1 MTFLKYSLVGCVL
14 LGASLTGVGAAEPI
28 VLSPMTI
35 RATAAGMP
43 SSAAY
48 VTITNNGDADD
59 RLIAAK
65 SAIARK
71 VEIHTMEM
79 LDGVMKMRL
88 IEGGVPISTGEKL
101 VLAPGGLH
109 VMLMGLNTI
118 LAAGSQHDIT
128 LVFEKAGEV
137 TLSATAKLPS
147 EISSGMMTQNHEM
160 AQ

>member
-1 MTFLKYSLVGCVL
+1 
-14 LGASLTGVGAAEPI
+14 
-28 VLSPMTI
+28 
-35 RATAAGMP
+35 
-43 SSAAY
+43 
-48 VTITNNGDADD
+48 
-59 RLIAAK
+59 
-65 SAIARK
+65 
-71 VEIHTMEM
+71 
-79 LDGVMKMRL
+79 MKMRL

-118 LAAGSQHDIT
+118 LAAGSQHNIT